1 MGPVLKI
8 ELEEPNKLVPE
19 GATICLKHYLTGP
32 NTQETRDALEKE
44 EDVHSIIKIVK
55 AGEHFNIDGRFGQIK
70 HVVKECFET
79 NYLQNHKLCYLR
91 ASAFMALIGGKPI
104 CEFTITKHKERC
116 PNAENSLCL
125 YSHCRSIKFKDE
137 EILGK
142 NTCSI

>member
-1 MGPVLKI
+1 MGSVVEL

-32 NTQETRDALEKE
+32 NSQETRDALEKE

-70 HVVKECFET
+70 HVVEECFET

-91 ASAFMALIGGKPI
+91 ASARATTRVIINDLGHYDVLFFKKSS
-104 CEFTITKHKERC
+104 F
-116 PNAENSLCL
+116 N
-125 YSHCRSIKFKDE
+125 YVSISN
-137 EILGK
+137 IVGRYLGHY
-142 NTCSI
+142 NEC